1 MVVDEAV
8 VSRFKLTLN
17 PLVPIA
23 DTFRTGCV
31 FQQNNVVMGRGL
43 VVVIGILCY
52 LVILVCSLAS
62 KVSAFEKEKSR
73 ELQAKKE
80 EEK

>member
-43 VVVIGILCY
+43 VAVLDDSVQSGLDDRGGEGGEEGGVV
-52 LVILVCSLAS
+52 
-62 KVSAFEKEKSR
+62 
-73 ELQAKKE
+73 
-80 EEK
+80 

>member
-43 VVVIGILCY
+43 VAVLDDSVQSGLDDRRGEGGEEGGVV
-52 LVILVCSLAS
+52 
-62 KVSAFEKEKSR
+62 
-73 ELQAKKE
+73 
-80 EEK
+80 

>member
-17 PLVPIA
+17 PIA

-43 VVVIGILCY
+43 VVVLDDSVQSGLDDRGG
-52 LVILVCSLAS
+52 
-62 KVSAFEKEKSR
+62 EGG
-73 ELQAKKE
+73 E
-80 EEK
+80 EGGVV

>member
-43 VVVIGILCY
+43 VAVVVLEDSVQSGLDDRGG
-52 LVILVCSLAS
+52 
-62 KVSAFEKEKSR
+62 EGG
-73 ELQAKKE
+73 E
-80 EEK
+80 EGGVV

>member
-43 VVVIGILCY
+43 VVVVLEDSVQSGLDDRGG
-52 LVILVCSLAS
+52 
-62 KVSAFEKEKSR
+62 EGG
-73 ELQAKKE
+73 E
-80 EEK
+80 EGGVV

>member
-43 VVVIGILCY
+43 VVVLEDSVQSGLDDRGG
-52 LVILVCSLAS
+52 
-62 KVSAFEKEKSR
+62 EGG
-73 ELQAKKE
+73 E
-80 EEK
+80 EGGVV

>member
-1 MVVDEAV
+1 MNKFFLKSVLKAV
-8 VSRFKLTLN
+8 
-17 PLVPIA
+17 IA
-23 DTFRTGCV
+23 AVLIIVMWV
-31 FQQNNVVMGRGL
+31 FQYYPESVNFKFWLGL

-52 LVILVCSLAS
+52 LVILVWSLAS

>member
-43 VVVIGILCY
+43 VVALEDSVQSGLDDRGG
-52 LVILVCSLAS
+52 
-62 KVSAFEKEKSR
+62 EGG
-73 ELQAKKE
+73 E
-80 EEK
+80 EGGVV

>member
-31 FQQNNVVMGRGL
+31 FQQNNVVIGRGL
-43 VVVIGILCY
+43 VVVLDDSVQSGLDDRGG
-52 LVILVCSLAS
+52 
-62 KVSAFEKEKSR
+62 EGG
-73 ELQAKKE
+73 E
-80 EEK
+80 EGGVV

>member
-1 MVVDEAV
+1 MNKFFLKSVLKAV
-8 VSRFKLTLN
+8 
-17 PLVPIA
+17 IA
-23 DTFRTGCV
+23 AVLIIVMWV
-31 FQQNNVVMGRGL
+31 FQYYPESVNFKFWLGL

-52 LVILVCSLAS
+52 LVILVCALAS
-62 KVSAFEKEKSR
+62 TVSAFEKEKSR

>member
-1 MVVDEAV
+1 MNKFFLKNVLKAV
-8 VSRFKLTLN
+8 
-17 PLVPIA
+17 IA
-23 DTFRTGCV
+23 AVLIIVMWV
-31 FQQNNVVMGRGL
+31 FQYYPESVNFKFWLGL

>member
-43 VVVIGILCY
+43 VAVLEDSVQSGLDDRGGEGGEEGGVV
-52 LVILVCSLAS
+52 
-62 KVSAFEKEKSR
+62 
-73 ELQAKKE
+73 
-80 EEK
+80 

>member
-43 VVVIGILCY
+43 VVVLDDSVQSGLDDRGG
-52 LVILVCSLAS
+52 
-62 KVSAFEKEKSR
+62 EGG
-73 ELQAKKE
+73 E
-80 EEK
+80 EGGVV

>member
-31 FQQNNVVMGRGL
+31 FQQNNVVTGRGL
-43 VVVIGILCY
+43 VVVLDDSVQSGLDDRGG
-52 LVILVCSLAS
+52 
-62 KVSAFEKEKSR
+62 EGG
-73 ELQAKKE
+73 E
-80 EEK
+80 EGGVV

>member
-43 VVVIGILCY
+43 VVALDDSVQSGLDDRGG
-52 LVILVCSLAS
+52 
-62 KVSAFEKEKSR
+62 EGG
-73 ELQAKKE
+73 E
-80 EEK
+80 EGGVV

>member
-43 VVVIGILCY
+43 VVVLEDSVQSGLDDRRG
-52 LVILVCSLAS
+52 
-62 KVSAFEKEKSR
+62 EGG
-73 ELQAKKE
+73 E
-80 EEK
+80 EGGVV

>member
-43 VVVIGILCY
+43 VVLDDSVQSGLDDRRG
-52 LVILVCSLAS
+52 
-62 KVSAFEKEKSR
+62 EGG
-73 ELQAKKE
+73 E
-80 EEK
+80 EGGVV

>member
-43 VVVIGILCY
+43 VVLDDSVQSGLDDRGG
-52 LVILVCSLAS
+52 
-62 KVSAFEKEKSR
+62 EGG
-73 ELQAKKE
+73 E
-80 EEK
+80 EGGVV

>member
-43 VVVIGILCY
+43 VAVAVLDDSVQSGLDDRRGEGGEEGGVV
-52 LVILVCSLAS
+52 
-62 KVSAFEKEKSR
+62 
-73 ELQAKKE
+73 
-80 EEK
+80 

>member
-43 VVVIGILCY
+43 AVVLEDSVQSGLDDRRG
-52 LVILVCSLAS
+52 
-62 KVSAFEKEKSR
+62 EGG
-73 ELQAKKE
+73 E
-80 EEK
+80 EGGVV

>member
-43 VVVIGILCY
+43 VVVVVLEDSVQSGLDDRRG
-52 LVILVCSLAS
+52 
-62 KVSAFEKEKSR
+62 EGG
-73 ELQAKKE
+73 E
-80 EEK
+80 EGGVV